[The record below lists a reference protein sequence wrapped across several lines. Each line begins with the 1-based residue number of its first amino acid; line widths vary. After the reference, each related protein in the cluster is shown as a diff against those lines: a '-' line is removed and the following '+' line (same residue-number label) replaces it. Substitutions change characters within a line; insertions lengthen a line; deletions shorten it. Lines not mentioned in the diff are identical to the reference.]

1 MKNIKTVFFL
11 CFVTSTILAQDPD
24 VVFDH
29 VALSVSNAQE
39 SIEFYNKTLGLEEI
53 TNRTEKEG
61 IRWMSLG
68 EGKELH
74 LVSTIKEK
82 VQLNKAVHFAV
93 KVRDFDGFIERLK
106 NMKISYSDWPGSP
119 NVVSV
124 RADGIRQIYFQ
135 DPDGYWIE
143 VNSAPL

>member
-1 MKNIKTVFFL
+1 MTKYLFILFSWL
-11 CFVTSTILAQDPD
+11 ICFSAKSQQNA

-29 VALSVSNAQE
+29 MALSVTNLKKSV
-39 SIEFYNKTLGLEEI
+39 EFYRKTLGLKEI
-53 TNRTEKEG
+53 TNKTKQPG

-74 LVSTIKEK
+74 LVSTIDGNIEI
-82 VQLNKAVHFAV
+82 NKAVHMAV
-93 KVRDFDGFIERLK
+93 KVKDFDAFIERLRSM
-106 NMKISYSDWPGSP
+106 NITFSDWPGEL

-143 VNSAPL
+143 VNSATL

>member
-1 MKNIKTVFFL
+1 MKNIKAVFFL
-11 CFVTSTILAQDPD
+11 CFVTSTLIAQDYN

-39 SIEFYNKTLGLEEI
+39 SIEFYTKTLRLEEI

-82 VQLNKAVHFAV
+82 VEINKAVHFAV
-93 KVRDFDGFIERLK
+93 KVGDFDGFIERLK
-106 NMKISYSDWPGSP
+106 KMNISYSDWPGSP

-143 VNSAPL
+143 VNSASL